1 MHNETSLRL
10 RLLTLLYGLTLISL
24 IVVAGRGS
32 LVTSYLAGL
41 PAGDKIGH
49 FVLMG
54 LMAYLLNSSFGGQ
67 EFRWRRI
74 VVLKGSLWIGI
85 LVVLEEF
92 SQIWIAHRSFEPADL
107 AADFAGIW
115 FFSRCATGRRRGVKA
130 RPRGPSEAVEKGSP
144 GPSADSV

>member
-1 MHNETSLRL
+1 MHNESSSRL
-10 RLLTLLYGLTLISL
+10 RVLTLLYGLTLIL
-24 IVVAGRGS
+24 LVVVADRGS

-41 PAGDKIGH
+41 PAGDKVGH

-54 LMAYLLNSSFGGQ
+54 LMAYLLNSSLGGK
-67 EFRWRRI
+67 EVRWRR
-74 VVLKGSLWIGI
+74 VAVLKGSLLVAI

-115 FFSRCATGRRRGVKA
+115 FFSRWAAGRRRGVKA
-130 RPRGPSEAVEKGSP
+130 RPRVAIGGYR
-144 GPSADSV
+144 